1 MVGVVGDGRPLERLA
16 GEDFVA
22 VYDRSVSD
30 VYSYL
35 YSRLRDRALAEDL
48 TQDVFLDGARRA
60 ASGQSVEVPW
70 LIAVARNKLVD
81 HWRTTSRRE
90 RRLRLIR
97 NDPEVED
104 APFEVLDQ
112 SRAAEVLQ
120 TLNTTYRAALVLRH
134 VDGLSVP
141 QVAEHLS
148 RTVAATEQILSRA
161 RTAFRREYGDPAHA

>member
-1 MVGVVGDGRPLERLA
+1 MGDGRAPEQAA

-22 VYDRSVSD
+22 VYDRSVGD

-60 ASGQSVEVPW
+60 ATGASVDVPW
-70 LIAVARNKLVD
+70 LITVARNKLVD
-81 HWRTTSRRE
+81 HWRAASRRE

-97 NDPEVED
+97 SEPEARVV
-104 APFEVLDQ
+104 PFEAVDH

-120 TLNTTYRAALVLRH
+120 AINPTYRVALVLRH

-141 QVAEHLS
+141 HVAEHLG
-148 RTVAATEQILSRA
+148 RTVAATEQILTRA
-161 RTAFRREYGDPAHA
+161 RVAFRQEYGASPHV

>member
-1 MVGVVGDGRPLERLA
+1 MVRVVSDGRPLERA
-16 GEDFVA
+16 VGEDFVA
-22 VYDRSVSD
+22 LYDRSVTE

-60 ASGQSVEVPW
+60 ASGATVEVPW

-81 HWRTTSRRE
+81 HWRAASRRE

-97 NDPEVED
+97 TAPEAEE
-104 APFEVLDQ
+104 PFAVLDQ
-112 SRAAEVLQ
+112 SRAGDVLQ
-120 TLNTTYRAALVLRH
+120 ALNPTYRVALVLRH

-141 QVAEHLS
+141 QVADHLH

-161 RTAFRREYGDPAHA
+161 RTAFRREYGESADV

>member
-1 MVGVVGDGRPLERLA
+1 MVGAMGDGRLLEQPT

-22 VYDRSVSD
+22 VYDRSVRD

-48 TQDVFLDGARRA
+48 TQDVFLAGARRA
-60 ASGQSVEVPW
+60 ATGVSVELPW

-81 HWRTTSRRE
+81 HWRAASRRE

-97 NDPEVED
+97 TEPDDRDTELGM
-104 APFEVLDQ
+104 LDHTH
-112 SRAAEVLQ
+112 AAEVL
-120 TLNTTYRAALVLRH
+120 TALNPTYRAALVLRH
-134 VDGLSVP
+134 VDDLPVP
-141 QVAEHLS
+141 QVAEQLG

-161 RTAFRREYGDPAHA
+161 RAAFRREYGASPHA